1 MHQFIGSRVNNLA
14 DKMHW
19 SGKLTLFIISIGSAE
34 QVVGPTLGLK
44 KSSSL
49 ESLQRAVAAA
59 SVRDKINVQRMHS
72 GIVRG
77 RCCNESFRAAIDKSY
92 EKSGPAAKE
101 ENSTETC
108 ECSHIYC
115 FDKKYLHL

>member
-1 MHQFIGSRVNNLA
+1 
-14 DKMHW
+14 MHW
-19 SGKLTLFIISIGSAE
+19 PGGLTLFILFIGSAE

-49 ESLQRAVAAA
+49 ESLQRAIAAA
-59 SVRDKINVQRMHS
+59 TVRDKINVQRMHS
-72 GIVRG
+72 GIIRG

-92 EKSGPAAKE
+92 EKSGPAARE

-108 ECSHIYC
+108 ECSLTYSVWTKNIYIY
-115 FDKKYLHL
+115 F